1 VDGDLV
7 AHLVDLT
14 GRRRLHLRR
23 TGNVTDV
30 MRQALE
36 CATRAGARAIIIGV
50 AGAGAGDLHPALPA
64 GHRPVL
70 ARHGLRRRR
79 GRTDVPKIVDW
90 YMDGKI
96 EIDPMITHTMP
107 LDKIN
112 KGFDLM
118 HAGELPNQ
126 VWFTCRQAELLLGK
140 LNAAPVKEF
149 ESDKAS
155 FADLKA
161 LVAETISR
169 IEAQTD
175 TKDDFA
181 EGKTTLELPGFPTL
195 SISGQDYIDE
205 WLTPN
210 FYFHFVTAYDILR
223 AEGLAIGKADYM
235 SHLRPLLAAAA
246 AG

>member
-1 VDGDLV
+1 MGIVKRNLEIYRTRLV
-7 AHLVDLT
+7 SLQNILGRAEAELLPDDPEKKALLT
-14 GRRRLHLRR
+14 ARLA
-23 TGNVTDV
+23 DD
-30 MRQALE
+30 M
-36 CATRAGARAIIIGV
+36 
-50 AGAGAGDLHPALPA
+50 LP
-64 GHRPVL
+64 
-70 ARHGLRRRR
+70 
-79 GRTDVPKIVDW
+79 
-90 YMDGKI
+90 
-96 EIDPMITHTMP
+96 
-107 LDKIN
+107 
-112 KGFDLM
+112 
-118 HAGELPNQ
+118 LPNQ

-140 LNAAPVKEF
+140 LNGAPVKEF

-175 TKDDFA
+175 TKEGFA